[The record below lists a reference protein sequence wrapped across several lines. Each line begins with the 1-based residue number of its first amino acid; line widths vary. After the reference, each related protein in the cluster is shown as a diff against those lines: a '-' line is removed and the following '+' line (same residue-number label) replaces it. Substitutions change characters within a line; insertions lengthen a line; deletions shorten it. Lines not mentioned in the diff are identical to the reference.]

1 MAAVGVTSL
10 PPLSL
15 PSSPTLAQ
23 DSEVSPSQL
32 LKAFGLSEPGVRR
45 WHSEPPQY
53 MLDLYNEVADANG
66 LTRLPG
72 PYGAT
77 IVRSF
82 SEKGRP
88 LLQSF
93 LEVRWLGSEEH
104 LMVGRQHI
112 AAHSSG
118 WRVFKLGSGVVAGQG
133 SAVQNV
139 SHVNLQVTAVTSEG
153 RPLSLVF
160 HHEPRGARRPLLVLF
175 NTLAANATADPPPL
189 PAGKQ
194 QHRPPNGG
202 GRRVPRSV
210 DVNALPRGCQRRD
223 MHVNFEAIGW
233 SSWILYPQVY
243 NAYQCQ
249 GQCAFPLIQSVN
261 PTNHA
266 TVQSFIHH
274 VGKAPGVQTP
284 CCVPS
289 LYGNLTLL
297 FYDSEENVVLKQYDQ
312 MVALQCGCH

>member
-1 MAAVGVTSL
+1 M
-10 PPLSL
+10 
-15 PSSPTLAQ
+15 
-23 DSEVSPSQL
+23 
-32 LKAFGLSEPGVRR
+32 
-45 WHSEPPQY
+45 
-53 MLDLYNEVADANG
+53 
-66 LTRLPG
+66 
-72 PYGAT
+72 
-77 IVRSF
+77 
-82 SEKGRP
+82 
-88 LLQSF
+88 
-93 LEVRWLGSEEH
+93 
-104 LMVGRQHI
+104 
-112 AAHSSG
+112 
-118 WRVFKLGSGVVAGQG
+118 KLHTV
-133 SAVQNV
+133 NV
-139 SHVNLQVTAVTSEG
+139 ISCT
-153 RPLSLVF
+153 
-160 HHEPRGARRPLLVLF
+160 
-175 NTLAANATADPPPL
+175 
-189 PAGKQ
+189 GKR
-194 QHRPPNGG
+194 QHRPPSGG
-202 GRRVPRSV
+202 GRRVPRSA
-210 DVNALPRGCQRRD
+210 DISALPRGCQRRD